1 MTDRILNRDPVPL
14 FSALGDRTRL
24 IIMTEL
30 ADSQAYSITKLANGF
45 GMTRQAVTKHL
56 RVLEDAG
63 LVTSERV
70 GRQSLYQIAPDG
82 LQAARS
88 FLDRVLT
95 HWNAAIE
102 HVEDLSDEA

>member
-24 IIMTEL
+24 IIVTEL
-30 ADSQAYSITKLANGF
+30 ADGQAYSITKLADGF
-45 GMTRQAVTKHL
+45 GMSRQAVTKHL
-56 RVLEDAG
+56 TVLEEAG

-70 GRQSLYQIAPDG
+70 GRRSLYQLGPDG
-82 LQAARS
+82 LQAARN

-95 HWNAAIE
+95 HWSAAIA
-102 HVEDLSDEA
+102 HVEDASDEA